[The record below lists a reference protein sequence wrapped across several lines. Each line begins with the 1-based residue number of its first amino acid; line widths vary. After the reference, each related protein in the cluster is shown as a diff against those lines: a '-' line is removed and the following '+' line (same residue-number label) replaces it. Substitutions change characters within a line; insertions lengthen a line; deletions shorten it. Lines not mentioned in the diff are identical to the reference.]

1 MTSQAEIIFR
11 REWGRAVA
19 VVTRLTGDLGLAED
33 AVQDAFASAVGRW
46 ASGPLPSDPSGWLI
60 TVAKNH
66 ATDRLRREARR
77 SGKEQAAMLM
87 LGQRDPAPPPGR
99 IADDQLRL
107 IFACCHPALDPG
119 TRVALTLRIL
129 CGLSTS
135 EIARSFL
142 VSEATL
148 AQRLVRAKRKIRA
161 AGIPFR
167 IPADED
173 LPGRIGGVMRVVY
186 LVFTEGH
193 QASTGSRVV
202 RGELCDEAVRL
213 ARLLAGLC
221 PEDPEVLG
229 LLALLLLT
237 DARRDARS
245 GDRLV
250 LLEEQDRSSWD
261 HAKIDEGSARTARAS
276 AGTCCT
282 PAAPTC
288 CAGSDAPPRRATP
301 IGPRSPLTRR
311 PPSGSSSPT
320 GSPRST
326 HDSGGMDM
334 ASVEEGIATQI
345 RNIEARYGRP
355 LPEWFGIIEASGL
368 IKHTEVVAMLK
379 ADYGMAHGAA
389 HRVSLLSRQAA
400 SGASAPA
407 SGPATASPGEVAD
420 ALYAGK
426 KAPLRPLH
434 DQLMAMVHA
443 MGPDVSLAPK
453 KGYVSLRRPGKQFAM
468 IQPSG
473 AGRIDLGLIL
483 PGVPQAGRLE
493 PSGSFNALFTH
504 RVRVTSAGDL
514 DDALAGWLAAAYAA
528 AG

>member
-1 MTSQAEIIFR
+1 
-11 REWGRAVA
+11 
-19 VVTRLTGDLGLAED
+19 
-33 AVQDAFASAVGRW
+33 
-46 ASGPLPSDPSGWLI
+46 
-60 TVAKNH
+60 
-66 ATDRLRREARR
+66 
-77 SGKEQAAMLM
+77 
-87 LGQRDPAPPPGR
+87 
-99 IADDQLRL
+99 
-107 IFACCHPALDPG
+107 
-119 TRVALTLRIL
+119 
-129 CGLSTS
+129 
-135 EIARSFL
+135 
-142 VSEATL
+142 
-148 AQRLVRAKRKIRA
+148 
-161 AGIPFR
+161 
-167 IPADED
+167 
-173 LPGRIGGVMRVVY
+173 
-186 LVFTEGH
+186 
-193 QASTGSRVV
+193 
-202 RGELCDEAVRL
+202 
-213 ARLLAGLC
+213 
-221 PEDPEVLG
+221 
-229 LLALLLLT
+229 
-237 DARRDARS
+237 
-245 GDRLV
+245 
-250 LLEEQDRSSWD
+250 
-261 HAKIDEGSARTARAS
+261 
-276 AGTCCT
+276 
-282 PAAPTC
+282 
-288 CAGSDAPPRRATP
+288 
-301 IGPRSPLTRR
+301 
-311 PPSGSSSPT
+311 
-320 GSPRST
+320 
-326 HDSGGMDM
+326 MDM

-379 ADYGMAHGAA
+379 ADYGMTHGAA

-443 MGPDVSLAPK
+443 TGPDVSLAPK

-483 PGVPQAGRLE
+483 PGVPPAGRLE